1 MQTYSTGMT
10 RRGLLAFGGLILAG
24 CTTTAAPRPV
34 AAPVVLPPGASRVVV
49 EITIEMIHT
58 LKDVTQ
64 QTNREELDGYVNAA
78 MAPLVEKLA
87 TEKLDLIS
95 APAEASLRMRL
106 RLQVRIND
114 PIVGGLSASAEAKLL
129 NLAGD
134 VLLTAKG
141 SDELYMAK
149 TTRNTT
155 IALRK
160 SSEQVADAILAQLR
174 ASKSS

>member
-34 AAPVVLPPGASRVVV
+34 AAPVVLPPGASRVAV
-49 EITIEMIHT
+49 EITIEIISSFV
-58 LKDVTQ
+58 DVTQ
-64 QTNREELDGYVNAA
+64 QTDRAELDGYVKAA

-87 TEKLDLIS
+87 AERLELVS
-95 APAEASLRMRL
+95 EPAEAPLRMRL
-106 RLQVRIND
+106 NLQVRKRE
-114 PIVGGLSASAEAKLL
+114 PIVGGRAYAKAVLISATGQE
-129 NLAGD
+129 
-134 VLLTAKG
+134 LLTATG
-141 SDELYMAK
+141 SDGPYMLMHI
-149 TTRNTT
+149 RDTT